1 MTDQEIIEGL
11 QMDFTRMNREIVY
24 LMQERDDL
32 RHENRVLRQQI
43 EGAENIGKLQND
55 LVTARNA
62 LEQAKREIKGLLA
75 LKKIADRK
83 YKNLKLKC
91 DYQEAMAGKGAKTL
105 PAHIKERGISCRQL
119 MRAMDIGYA
128 VARNLCKVEG
138 FNVRIKTAVKVC
150 QVLGLTMNQVEW
162 VVDDDED

>member
-55 LVTARNA
+55 LATARNA

-91 DYQEAMAGKGAKTL
+91 DCQEDMVGKGAKTL

-128 VARNLCKVEG
+128 VAHNLCNVEG
-138 FNVRIKTAVKVC
+138 FNVRIKTAVKAC
-150 QVLGLTMNQVEW
+150 QVLGLTMDQVEW

>member
-55 LVTARNA
+55 LATARNA

-83 YKNLKLKC
+83 YKNLKLSGR
-91 DYQEAMAGKGAKTL
+91 YGREGRKT
-105 PAHIKERGISCRQL
+105 PSCP
-119 MRAMDIGYA
+119 Y
-128 VARNLCKVEG
+128 
-138 FNVRIKTAVKVC
+138 
-150 QVLGLTMNQVEW
+150 
-162 VVDDDED
+162 